1 MICLFLRKAKK
12 CLLFPYFSPFYP
24 LFFLTEH
31 AIATQSIANEN
42 ATTNKQNNPHF
53 YNIFFLFSI
62 PFKNKSNTKKRA
74 SVHTSKQTLNAY
86 MVYVYNTFFK
96 NCPV

>member
-42 ATTNKQNNPHF
+42 ATTNKQNTPKF
-53 YNIFFLFSI
+53 LQYIFSFLHSLQKQI
-62 PFKNKSNTKKRA
+62 EYKKKSVR
-74 SVHTSKQTLNAY
+74 SHKQTDAQRIHGICL
-86 MVYVYNTFFK
+86 
-96 NCPV
+96 